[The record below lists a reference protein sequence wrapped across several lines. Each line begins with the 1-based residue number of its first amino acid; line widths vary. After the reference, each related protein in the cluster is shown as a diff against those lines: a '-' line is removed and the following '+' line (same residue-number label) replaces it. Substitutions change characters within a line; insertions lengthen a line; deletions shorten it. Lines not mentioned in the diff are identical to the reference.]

1 MTTIVTT
8 IEFQAMR
15 GRLSHELLKNELIL
29 RLLDEQGQKAVRQR
43 GDIERRAKTCAD
55 ILAANAERAESKSNL
70 RYASTKWVQANG
82 TQKLL
87 ELIAAAR
94 SWEKYDITDEFTK
107 QSEAIKAEMSHLTD
121 FFSKIDDWA
130 IRDRAK
136 RAENAYPFWRSMLRI
151 HDFVRALDERD
162 QDFQRFM
169 Y

>member
-1 MTTIVTT
+1 MTT
-8 IEFQAMR
+8 IEFQTMR

-43 GDIERRAKTCAD
+43 GDIEKRAKTCAD
-55 ILAANAERAESKSNL
+55 ILAANAEREESRNNL
-70 RYASTKWVQANG
+70 RYASIKWIQANG
-82 TQKLL
+82 TQKIL
-87 ELIAAAR
+87 ELIEAAR

-107 QSEAIKAEMSHLTD
+107 QSEAIKAEMSDIAD

-130 IRDRAK
+130 KRDRAE
-136 RAENAYPFWRSMLRI
+136 RAGNAHPFWRSMLRI